1 MTTYTVSYWVKNAT
15 EFEEGATVRDIGNG
29 WFNVEKITNALP
41 QSDKEFAN
49 SLNLPVGALL
59 CNLRVRDNKEAS
71 DYESSGV
78 AKPKRKAA
86 WKQNPLARFAQRS
99 NT

>member
-15 EFEEGATVRDIGNG
+15 EFEECATVRDIGNG
-29 WFNVEKITNALP
+29 WFNVEKITDALP
-41 QSDKEFAN
+41 QSDMQFAK
-49 SLNLPVGALL
+49 SLNLPAGAFL
-59 CNLRVRDNKEAS
+59 CNLRVRDNKEES

-86 WKQNPLARFAQRS
+86 WKQNPLQRFAPRS
-99 NT
+99 KE